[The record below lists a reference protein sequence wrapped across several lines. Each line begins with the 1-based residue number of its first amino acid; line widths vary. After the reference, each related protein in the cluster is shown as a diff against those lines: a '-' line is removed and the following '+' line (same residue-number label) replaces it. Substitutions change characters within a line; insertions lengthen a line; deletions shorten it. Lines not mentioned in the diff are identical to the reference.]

1 MLMMA
6 SILMRMGAPVGLF
19 HMHDSARV
27 KLGPDLRFQWKF
39 KVVPSRTQDG
49 PYVCCMSSL
58 LQRLYSSPGLYCRVR
73 RMESIWRGK

>member
-1 MLMMA
+1 MLMMT
-6 SILMRMGAPVGLF
+6 SILMRMGAPVGPFCL
-19 HMHDSARV
+19 HGV

-39 KVVPSRTQDG
+39 EVVLSRTQEG

-73 RMESIWRGK
+73 RIESIWRGK

>member
-6 SILMRMGAPVGLF
+6 SILMRMGAPVELF
-19 HMHDSARV
+19 HMHGV
-27 KLGPDLRFQWKF
+27 KLGPDLRFLWKF

-58 LQRLYSSPGLYCRVR
+58 LQRLYSSPGLYCKVR
-73 RMESIWRGK
+73 RIESIWRGK